1 MKFSTQDKQSEDVS
15 DINEDFSLVNKS
27 RNSDVEESRGSQENT
42 KFDCRKR
49 LLTIM
54 ISLILVVLGKDAI
67 DLNRIKSI
75 CFQFVS

>member
-1 MKFSTQDKQSEDVS
+1 MKFPTQDKQSEDVS
-15 DINEDFSLVNKS
+15 DLNEDLSLVNKS
-27 RNSDVEESRGSQENT
+27 RISDVEEARGSQENT

>member
-1 MKFSTQDKQSEDVS
+1 MKFPTQDKQSEDVS
-15 DINEDFSLVNKS
+15 DLNEDFSLVNKS
-27 RNSDVEESRGSQENT
+27 RTSDVEESRGSQENT